1 MKNFILKLF
10 INSISVFL
18 LATYVLGGVHV
29 TSFGYAVLVAVILA
43 LLNASIRPI
52 LVVFTLPVSIVTLG
66 FFVLVINTFIIEIAA
81 YLVPN
86 DGFKVDGWWWA
97 FFFSILLSFLNS
109 ILEKLVTPA
118 TRTEPVDNGMKI
130 FDKDGNRIA

>member
-1 MKNFILKLF
+1 
-10 INSISVFL
+10 
-18 LATYVLGGVHV
+18 V

>member
-1 MKNFILKLF
+1 MRNFILKLF

-52 LVVFTLPVSIVTLG
+52 LVVFTLPVSILTLG
-66 FFVLVINTFIIEIAA
+66 FFVLVINTFIIEIVA

-118 TRTEPVDNGMKI
+118 TRPEPEDRGMKI

>member
-1 MKNFILKLF
+1 
-10 INSISVFL
+10 
-18 LATYVLGGVHV
+18 
-29 TSFGYAVLVAVILA
+29 
-43 LLNASIRPI
+43 
-52 LVVFTLPVSIVTLG
+52 VTLG

-109 ILEKLVTPA
+109 ILEKLVTPV
-118 TRTEPVDNGMKI
+118 TRTEPTDNGMKI
-130 FDKDGNRIA
+130 FDKDGNRIV